1 MLEIMFLVSLE
12 SSSEEG
18 CMGLVPFGM
27 LEIVFLVSLESHQ
40 HTMKDG
46 WKVIRKEFSV
56 GFHFPS

>member
-1 MLEIMFLVSLE
+1 
-12 SSSEEG
+12 
-18 CMGLVPFGM
+18 MGLVPFGM

-56 GFHFPS
+56 GFQFPSYGTRTQQKSVS